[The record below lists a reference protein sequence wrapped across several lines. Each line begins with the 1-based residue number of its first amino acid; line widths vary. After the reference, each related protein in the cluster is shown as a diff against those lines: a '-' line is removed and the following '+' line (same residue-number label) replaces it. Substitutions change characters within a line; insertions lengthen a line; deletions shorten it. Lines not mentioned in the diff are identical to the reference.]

1 VRLKIDLRGTSD
13 GYFRFSFVGRHH
25 GCTTRSRCSLK
36 SHNIERVSRGEIWA
50 NCIETEYL
58 LEAARNAPSCDGID
72 SDKVSML
79 SKREVQVAE
88 GAAQG
93 YSNKQIADQFRL
105 SEHTVKNYLSRVFE
119 KLEVSNRFELL
130 FLLFNEGNGL
140 STERWDQ
147 MCLGWAIR

>member
-1 VRLKIDLRGTSD
+1 MRLKIDLRGTSD

-93 YSNKQIADQFRL
+93 YCRSSSTRPATCSAPKSKAETLADDLIRHNPRL
-105 SEHTVKNYLSRVFE
+105 
-119 KLEVSNRFELL
+119 VSFAP
-130 FLLFNEGNGL
+130 G
-140 STERWDQ
+140 
-147 MCLGWAIR
+147 